1 MKKEVLRSNILEL
14 EFENLSKLNT
24 FKFEE
29 VVGVEIFP
37 LTFILEKHETILSVN
52 GLFLSLYEN
61 GPLHSFRLL

>member
-14 EFENLSKLNT
+14 EFENLRKLNT

-37 LTFILEKHETILSVN
+37 LAFILEKHETILSVN

-61 GPLHSFRLL
+61 GPLHSFGLL